1 MPLRLFRPSR
11 LLDSTVTGVGCA
23 PVSLLP
29 LGPIPELLNPWESG
43 TSGSLGGEGAWLGLR
58 VEW

>member
-1 MPLRLFRPSR
+1 M
-11 LLDSTVTGVGCA
+11 VTGVGCA

-43 TSGSLGGEGAWLGLR
+43 TFGSLGWEGTGRGGEGAWLGLR